1 MKTKVEWKNFD
12 RHGKYY
18 TAILLIDNKALVVGY
33 ALNLVLLPERPGW
46 RFLPEDADVNQI
58 FEEEGLIPWY
68 GSEACFSLEEV
79 KEKIEKFIT
88 SNLCKFAALAERR
101 RHAGQGEGCLEEGR
115 HN

>member
-12 RHGKYY
+12 RHGKHY
-18 TAILLIDNKALVVGY
+18 TAILCVENKTLAVGY
-33 ALNLVLLPERPGW
+33 ALNLVLLPGRPGW

-58 FEEEGLIPWY
+58 FEEGGLIPWY

-101 RHAGQGEGCLEEGR
+101 RHAGQGEDCLEGR
-115 HN
+115 